1 MAQPIPAIADHI
13 KAFREGSSYL
23 GYVEQRN
30 IIIGWRSGEGKPDLL
45 GTVAAELVRLNV
57 DIIVTGGP
65 AATRPVKEITSTIPI
80 VMGQDSDP
88 VGNGF
93 VTSLARPGGNIT
105 GLSSLTPEIS
115 GKRLELLKETIPKIS
130 RVAVL
135 GNSAVPENA
144 QALKETEIAAG
155 ALGIKLQYLD
165 VRDSKD
171 IGAAFQAASKGR
183 VDAVLALPG
192 PVLSFLSEN
201 R

>member
-1 MAQPIPAIADHI
+1 
-13 KAFREGSSYL
+13 
-23 GYVEQRN
+23 
-30 IIIGWRSGEGKPDLL
+30 
-45 GTVAAELVRLNV
+45 
-57 DIIVTGGP
+57 
-65 AATRPVKEITSTIPI
+65 
-80 VMGQDSDP
+80 MGQDSDP

-155 ALGIKLQYLD
+155 ALGIN
-165 VRDSKD
+165 
-171 IGAAFQAASKGR
+171 F
-183 VDAVLALPG
+183 
-192 PVLSFLSEN
+192 N
-201 R
+201 T

>member
-1 MAQPIPAIADHI
+1 
-13 KAFREGSSYL
+13 
-23 GYVEQRN
+23 
-30 IIIGWRSGEGKPDLL
+30 
-45 GTVAAELVRLNV
+45 
-57 DIIVTGGP
+57 
-65 AATRPVKEITSTIPI
+65 
-80 VMGQDSDP
+80 MGQDSDP

-93 VTSLARPGGNIT
+93 VTSLARPGGNIS

-115 GKRLELLKETIPKIS
+115 GKRLELLKETIPKLS

-144 QALKETEIAAG
+144 QASKETEIAAG

-192 PVLSFLSEN
+192 PVLFSQRKQVADIAVKGRLPAIYWTQQFVDAGSLMSYGTNLPDLFRRSLSSSST
-201 R
+201 